1 MNAENLMNP
10 PLKESLSIGKV
21 SQLSGVKIETI
32 RFYETKGLLQE
43 PLRRE
48 SGYRQYQP
56 DVLTRLRFIKKAQ
69 NLGFSLSEIKQLLML
84 ELNPQTT
91 RTEIKS
97 IALGKILHIQNKIQD
112 LQNMKKTLMK
122 LTEQCS
128 GKGKIEG
135 CPILE
140 AFKKGI

>member
-1 MNAENLMNP
+1 MNP